1 MNTQLLA
8 GQAIPLTPDGNWLY
22 LKAAQAEIEIY
33 RESSGE
39 RVTLGK
45 SSVFNVGEGKHLG
58 RLLISSRTDNQIEIQ
73 FGFGTFT
80 PPVEGQSV
88 VVQALPNVVIE
99 QQPAV
104 EIAPNQQVAVSQ
116 LPAVHIAANQQLA
129 VSALPAVEL
138 AANQKLAVTSLPSV
152 EVSALP
158 AVTLEAAQVVKVDEQ
173 VSGNLIT
180 EAVSVFP
187 HNIAQNATRKAITIK
202 AAKANS
208 ASRCVE
214 SFGRF
219 TKADLIAGVSVDVG
233 RYPMPYG
240 MEKHLIFCNCQIT
253 ETATKAPISPST
265 ITKTDYKTVSVV
277 GDTVGS
283 QTHGHLM
290 AYYSKMPVHLN
301 YFNSV
306 NYQAV

>member
-45 SSVFNVGEGKHLG
+45 SAVFNVGEGKHLG
-58 RLLISSRTDNQIEIQ
+58 RLLISSRTDNEIEIQ
-73 FGFGTFT
+73 FGYGSFM

-99 QQPAV
+99 HMPSVTVEHLPAV
-104 EIAPNQQVAVSQ
+104 EIAP
-116 LPAVHIAANQQLA
+116 NQQLA

-152 EVSALP
+152 EVSTLP
-158 AVTLEAAQVVKVDEQ
+158 AVTLESTQVVKVDEQ
-173 VSGNLIT
+173 VSSNLIT

-187 HNIAQNATRKAITIK
+187 HNMAQNTTRKAITIK
-202 AAKANS
+202 AAKANT
-208 ASRCVE
+208 ASVFIDAFELEAGERITIE
-214 SFGRF
+214 STAAMTLTG
-219 TKADLIAGVSVDVG
+219 TAGDAVTI
-233 RYPMPYG
+233 
-240 MEKHLIFCNCQIT
+240 MEI
-253 ETATKAPISPST
+253 
-265 ITKTDYKTVSVV
+265 
-277 GDTVGS
+277 
-283 QTHGHLM
+283 
-290 AYYSKMPVHLN
+290 
-301 YFNSV
+301 
-306 NYQAV
+306 

>member
-1 MNTQLLA
+1 MNTQLIA

-58 RLLISSRTDNQIEIQ
+58 RLLISSRTDNEIEIQ
-73 FGFGTFT
+73 FGYGSFM

-99 QQPAV
+99 HMPSVTVEHLPAV
-104 EIAPNQQVAVSQ
+104 EIAP
-116 LPAVHIAANQQLA
+116 NQQLA

-152 EVSALP
+152 EVSTLP
-158 AVTLEAAQVVKVDEQ
+158 AVTLEATQVVKVDEQ
-173 VSGNLIT
+173 VSSNLIT

-187 HNIAQNATRKAITIK
+187 HNIAQNTTRKAITIK
-202 AAKANS
+202 ASKANT
-208 ASRCVE
+208 ASVFIDAFELEAGERITIE
-214 SFGRF
+214 STAAMTLTG
-219 TKADLIAGVSVDVG
+219 TAGDAVTI
-233 RYPMPYG
+233 
-240 MEKHLIFCNCQIT
+240 MEI
-253 ETATKAPISPST
+253 
-265 ITKTDYKTVSVV
+265 
-277 GDTVGS
+277 
-283 QTHGHLM
+283 
-290 AYYSKMPVHLN
+290 
-301 YFNSV
+301 
-306 NYQAV
+306 

>member
-45 SSVFNVGEGKHLG
+45 SAVFNVGEGKHLG
-58 RLLISSRTDNQIEIQ
+58 RLLISSRTDNEIEIQ
-73 FGFGTFT
+73 FGYGSFM

-99 QQPAV
+99 HMPSVTVEHLPAV
-104 EIAPNQQVAVSQ
+104 EIAP
-116 LPAVHIAANQQLA
+116 NQQLA

-152 EVSALP
+152 EVSTLP
-158 AVTLEAAQVVKVDEQ
+158 AVTLESTQVVKVDEQ
-173 VSGNLIT
+173 VSSNLIT

-187 HNIAQNATRKAITIK
+187 HNMAQNATRKAITIK
-202 AAKANS
+202 AAKANT
-208 ASRCVE
+208 ASVFIDAFELEAGERITIE
-214 SFGRF
+214 STAAMTLTG
-219 TKADLIAGVSVDVG
+219 TAGDAVTI
-233 RYPMPYG
+233 
-240 MEKHLIFCNCQIT
+240 MEI
-253 ETATKAPISPST
+253 
-265 ITKTDYKTVSVV
+265 
-277 GDTVGS
+277 
-283 QTHGHLM
+283 
-290 AYYSKMPVHLN
+290 
-301 YFNSV
+301 
-306 NYQAV
+306 

>member
-1 MNTQLLA
+1 MNTQLIA

-58 RLLISSRTDNQIEIQ
+58 RLLISSRTDNEIEIQ
-73 FGFGTFT
+73 FGYGSFM

-99 QQPAV
+99 HMPSVTVEHLPAV
-104 EIAPNQQVAVSQ
+104 EIAP
-116 LPAVHIAANQQLA
+116 NQQLA

-152 EVSALP
+152 EVSTLP
-158 AVTLEAAQVVKVDEQ
+158 AVTLEATQVVKVDEQ
-173 VSGNLIT
+173 VSNGLVT

-208 ASRCVE
+208 ASVFIDAFELEAGERITIE
-214 SFGRF
+214 S
-219 TKADLIAGVSVDVG
+219 TADMTLTG
-233 RYPMPYG
+233 
-240 MEKHLIFCNCQIT
+240 
-253 ETATKAPISPST
+253 TA
-265 ITKTDYKTVSVV
+265 
-277 GDTVGS
+277 GDTV
-283 QTHGHLM
+283 M
-290 AYYSKMPVHLN
+290 IMEI
-301 YFNSV
+301 
-306 NYQAV
+306 

>member
-1 MNTQLLA
+1 MNTQLIA

-58 RLLISSRTDNQIEIQ
+58 RLLISSRTDNEIEIQ
-73 FGFGTFT
+73 FGYGSFM

-99 QQPAV
+99 HMPSVTVEHLPAV
-104 EIAPNQQVAVSQ
+104 EIAP
-116 LPAVHIAANQQLA
+116 NQQLA

-152 EVSALP
+152 EVSTLP
-158 AVTLEAAQVVKVDEQ
+158 AVTLESTQVVKVDEQ
-173 VSGNLIT
+173 VSSNLIT

-187 HNIAQNATRKAITIK
+187 HNMAQNATRKAITIK
-202 AAKANS
+202 ASKANT
-208 ASRCVE
+208 ASVFVDAFELEAGERITIE
-214 SFGRF
+214 STAAMTLTGS
-219 TKADLIAGVSVDVG
+219 TGDAVTI
-233 RYPMPYG
+233 
-240 MEKHLIFCNCQIT
+240 MEI
-253 ETATKAPISPST
+253 
-265 ITKTDYKTVSVV
+265 
-277 GDTVGS
+277 
-283 QTHGHLM
+283 
-290 AYYSKMPVHLN
+290 
-301 YFNSV
+301 
-306 NYQAV
+306 

>member
-104 EIAPNQQVAVSQ
+104 EIAPNQQ
-116 LPAVHIAANQQLA
+116 LA
-129 VSALPAVEL
+129 VNQLPAVEL
-138 AANQKLAVTSLPSV
+138 AANQQLGVTTLPPVEFKAPQPVNVQSLPSV

-158 AVTLEAAQVVKVDEQ
+158 AVTLEATQVVKVNEQ
-173 VSGNLIT
+173 VSGNFIT

-187 HNIAQNATRKAITIK
+187 HNIAQNVTRKAITIK

-208 ASRCVE
+208 ASVFIDAFELEAGERITIE
-214 SFGRF
+214 S
-219 TKADLIAGVSVDVG
+219 TADMTLTG
-233 RYPMPYG
+233 
-240 MEKHLIFCNCQIT
+240 
-253 ETATKAPISPST
+253 TA
-265 ITKTDYKTVSVV
+265 
-277 GDTVGS
+277 GDTV
-283 QTHGHLM
+283 TTM
-290 AYYSKMPVHLN
+290 EI
-301 YFNSV
+301 
-306 NYQAV
+306 

>member
-1 MNTQLLA
+1 MNTQLIA

-22 LKAAQAEIEIY
+22 LKSAQAEIEIY

-99 QQPAV
+99 QMPSVTVEHLPAV
-104 EIAPNQQVAVSQ
+104 EIAPNQQ
-116 LPAVHIAANQQLA
+116 LA
-129 VSALPAVEL
+129 VNQLPAVEL
-138 AANQKLAVTSLPSV
+138 AANQQLGVTAIPPV
-152 EVSALP
+152 EFKAPQPVNVQSLP

-173 VSGNLIT
+173 VSSGLVT
-180 EAVSVFP
+180 EAVNVFP

-202 AAKANS
+202 AAKANT
-208 ASRCVE
+208 ASVFIDAFELEAGERITIE
-214 SFGRF
+214 S
-219 TKADLIAGVSVDVG
+219 TADMTLTG
-233 RYPMPYG
+233 
-240 MEKHLIFCNCQIT
+240 
-253 ETATKAPISPST
+253 TA
-265 ITKTDYKTVSVV
+265 
-277 GDTVGS
+277 GDTV
-283 QTHGHLM
+283 TTM
-290 AYYSKMPVHLN
+290 EI
-301 YFNSV
+301 
-306 NYQAV
+306 

>member
-58 RLLISSRTDNQIEIQ
+58 RLLISSRTDNEIEIQ
-73 FGFGTFT
+73 FGYGSFM

-99 QQPAV
+99 HMPSVTVEHLPAV
-104 EIAPNQQVAVSQ
+104 EIAP
-116 LPAVHIAANQQLA
+116 NQQLA

-138 AANQKLAVTSLPSV
+138 AANQKLAVTSLPTV
-152 EVSALP
+152 EVSTLP
-158 AVTLEAAQVVKVDEQ
+158 AVTLEATQVVKVDEQ
-173 VSGNLIT
+173 VSSNLIT

-187 HNIAQNATRKAITIK
+187 HNMAQNATRKAITIK
-202 AAKANS
+202 ASKANT
-208 ASRCVE
+208 ASVFVDAFELEAGERITIE
-214 SFGRF
+214 STAAMTLTG
-219 TKADLIAGVSVDVG
+219 TAGDAVTI
-233 RYPMPYG
+233 
-240 MEKHLIFCNCQIT
+240 MEI
-253 ETATKAPISPST
+253 
-265 ITKTDYKTVSVV
+265 
-277 GDTVGS
+277 
-283 QTHGHLM
+283 
-290 AYYSKMPVHLN
+290 
-301 YFNSV
+301 
-306 NYQAV
+306 

>member
-58 RLLISSRTDNQIEIQ
+58 RLLISSRTDNEIEIQ
-73 FGFGTFT
+73 FGYGSFM

-99 QQPAV
+99 QLPAV
-104 EIAPNQQVAVSQ
+104 EIAP
-116 LPAVHIAANQQLA
+116 NQQLA

-138 AANQKLAVTSLPSV
+138 AANQKLAVTSLPLV
-152 EVSALP
+152 EVSTLP
-158 AVTLEAAQVVKVDEQ
+158 AVTLESTQVVKVDEQ
-173 VSGNLIT
+173 VSSNLIT

-187 HNIAQNATRKAITIK
+187 HNMAQNATRKAITIK
-202 AAKANS
+202 AAKANT
-208 ASRCVE
+208 ASVFIDAFELEAGERITIE
-214 SFGRF
+214 STAAMTLTG
-219 TKADLIAGVSVDVG
+219 TAGDAVTI
-233 RYPMPYG
+233 
-240 MEKHLIFCNCQIT
+240 MEI
-253 ETATKAPISPST
+253 
-265 ITKTDYKTVSVV
+265 
-277 GDTVGS
+277 
-283 QTHGHLM
+283 
-290 AYYSKMPVHLN
+290 
-301 YFNSV
+301 
-306 NYQAV
+306 

>member
-22 LKAAQAEIEIY
+22 LKAAQAEIDIY

-104 EIAPNQQVAVSQ
+104 EIAPNQQ
-116 LPAVHIAANQQLA
+116 LA
-129 VSALPAVEL
+129 VNQLPAVEL
-138 AANQKLAVTSLPSV
+138 AANQQLGVTALPPVEFKAPQPVNVQSLPSV

-158 AVTLEAAQVVKVDEQ
+158 AVTFEATQVVKVNEQ

-208 ASRCVE
+208 ASVFIDAFELEAGERITIE
-214 SFGRF
+214 S
-219 TKADLIAGVSVDVG
+219 
-233 RYPMPYG
+233 
-240 MEKHLIFCNCQIT
+240 
-253 ETATKAPISPST
+253 TAA
-265 ITKTDYKTVSVV
+265 
-277 GDTVGS
+277 
-283 QTHGHLM
+283 
-290 AYYSKMPVHLN
+290 
-301 YFNSV
+301 
-306 NYQAV
+306 

>member
-1 MNTQLLA
+1 MNTQLIA

-22 LKAAQAEIEIY
+22 LKSAQAEIEIY

-99 QQPAV
+99 QMPSVTVEHLPAV
-104 EIAPNQQVAVSQ
+104 EIAPNQQ
-116 LPAVHIAANQQLA
+116 LA
-129 VSALPAVEL
+129 VNQLPAVEL
-138 AANQKLAVTSLPSV
+138 AANQQLGVTALPPV
-152 EVSALP
+152 EFKAPQPVNVQSLP

-202 AAKANS
+202 APKANT
-208 ASRCVE
+208 ASVFIDAFELEAGERITIE
-214 SFGRF
+214 S
-219 TKADLIAGVSVDVG
+219 TADMTLTG
-233 RYPMPYG
+233 
-240 MEKHLIFCNCQIT
+240 
-253 ETATKAPISPST
+253 TA
-265 ITKTDYKTVSVV
+265 
-277 GDTVGS
+277 GDTV
-283 QTHGHLM
+283 TTM
-290 AYYSKMPVHLN
+290 EI
-301 YFNSV
+301 
-306 NYQAV
+306 

>member
-1 MNTQLLA
+1 MNTQLIA

-99 QQPAV
+99 QMPSVTVEHLPAV
-104 EIAPNQQVAVSQ
+104 EIAPNQQ
-116 LPAVHIAANQQLA
+116 LA
-129 VSALPAVEL
+129 VNQLPAVEL
-138 AANQKLAVTSLPSV
+138 AANQQLGVTALPPV
-152 EVSALP
+152 EFKAPQPVDVQSLP

-208 ASRCVE
+208 ASVFIDAFELEAGERITIE
-214 SFGRF
+214 S
-219 TKADLIAGVSVDVG
+219 TADMTLTGTAGDAVTT
-233 RYPMPYG
+233 
-240 MEKHLIFCNCQIT
+240 MEI
-253 ETATKAPISPST
+253 
-265 ITKTDYKTVSVV
+265 
-277 GDTVGS
+277 
-283 QTHGHLM
+283 
-290 AYYSKMPVHLN
+290 
-301 YFNSV
+301 
-306 NYQAV
+306 

>member
-1 MNTQLLA
+1 MNTQLIA

-58 RLLISSRTDNQIEIQ
+58 RLLISSRTDNEIEIQ
-73 FGFGTFT
+73 FGYGSFM

-99 QQPAV
+99 HMPSVTVEHLPAV
-104 EIAPNQQVAVSQ
+104 EIAP
-116 LPAVHIAANQQLA
+116 NQQLA

-152 EVSALP
+152 EVSTLP
-158 AVTLEAAQVVKVDEQ
+158 AVTLESTQVVKVDEH
-173 VSGNLIT
+173 VSSNLIT

-187 HNIAQNATRKAITIK
+187 HNMAQNATRKAITIK
-202 AAKANS
+202 AAKAN
-208 ASRCVE
+208 
-214 SFGRF
+214 
-219 TKADLIAGVSVDVG
+219 
-233 RYPMPYG
+233 
-240 MEKHLIFCNCQIT
+240 
-253 ETATKAPISPST
+253 
-265 ITKTDYKTVSVV
+265 
-277 GDTVGS
+277 
-283 QTHGHLM
+283 
-290 AYYSKMPVHLN
+290 
-301 YFNSV
+301 
-306 NYQAV
+306 

>member
-22 LKAAQAEIEIY
+22 LKSAQAEIEIY

-104 EIAPNQQVAVSQ
+104 EIAPNQQ
-116 LPAVHIAANQQLA
+116 LA
-129 VSALPAVEL
+129 VNQLPAVEL
-138 AANQKLAVTSLPSV
+138 AANQKLGVTALPPVEFKAPQPVNVQSLPSV

-158 AVTLEAAQVVKVDEQ
+158 AVTFEATQVVKVNEQ

-208 ASRCVE
+208 ASVFIDAFELEAGERITIE
-214 SFGRF
+214 S
-219 TKADLIAGVSVDVG
+219 TADMTLTG
-233 RYPMPYG
+233 
-240 MEKHLIFCNCQIT
+240 T
-253 ETATKAPISPST
+253 T
-265 ITKTDYKTVSVV
+265 
-277 GDTVGS
+277 GDTV
-283 QTHGHLM
+283 TTM
-290 AYYSKMPVHLN
+290 EI
-301 YFNSV
+301 
-306 NYQAV
+306 

>member
-1 MNTQLLA
+1 MNTQLIA

-116 LPAVHIAANQQLA
+116 LPAVHIAPNQQLA

-202 AAKANS
+202 AAKANT
-208 ASRCVE
+208 ASVFIDAFELEAGERITIE
-214 SFGRF
+214 S
-219 TKADLIAGVSVDVG
+219 TADMTLTGTAGDAVTT
-233 RYPMPYG
+233 
-240 MEKHLIFCNCQIT
+240 MEI
-253 ETATKAPISPST
+253 
-265 ITKTDYKTVSVV
+265 
-277 GDTVGS
+277 
-283 QTHGHLM
+283 
-290 AYYSKMPVHLN
+290 
-301 YFNSV
+301 
-306 NYQAV
+306 

>member
-1 MNTQLLA
+1 MNTQLIA

-99 QQPAV
+99 QMPSVTVEQLPAV
-104 EIAPNQQVAVSQ
+104 EIAPNQQ
-116 LPAVHIAANQQLA
+116 LA
-129 VSALPAVEL
+129 VNQLPAVEL
-138 AANQKLAVTSLPSV
+138 AANQQLGVTALPPV
-152 EVSALP
+152 EFKAPQPVNVQSLP

-173 VSGNLIT
+173 VSNGLVT

-208 ASRCVE
+208 ASVFIDAFELEAGERITIE
-214 SFGRF
+214 S
-219 TKADLIAGVSVDVG
+219 TADMTLTG
-233 RYPMPYG
+233 
-240 MEKHLIFCNCQIT
+240 
-253 ETATKAPISPST
+253 TA
-265 ITKTDYKTVSVV
+265 
-277 GDTVGS
+277 GDTV
-283 QTHGHLM
+283 TTM
-290 AYYSKMPVHLN
+290 EI
-301 YFNSV
+301 
-306 NYQAV
+306 

>member
-22 LKAAQAEIEIY
+22 LKVAQAEIEIY

-208 ASRCVE
+208 ASVFIDAFELEAGERITIE
-214 SFGRF
+214 S
-219 TKADLIAGVSVDVG
+219 TADMTLTG
-233 RYPMPYG
+233 
-240 MEKHLIFCNCQIT
+240 
-253 ETATKAPISPST
+253 TA
-265 ITKTDYKTVSVV
+265 
-277 GDTVGS
+277 GDTV
-283 QTHGHLM
+283 TTM
-290 AYYSKMPVHLN
+290 EI
-301 YFNSV
+301 
-306 NYQAV
+306 

>member
-1 MNTQLLA
+1 MNTQLIA

-58 RLLISSRTDNQIEIQ
+58 RLLISSRTDNEIEIQ
-73 FGFGTFT
+73 FGYGSFM

-99 QQPAV
+99 HMPSVTVEHLPAV
-104 EIAPNQQVAVSQ
+104 EIAP
-116 LPAVHIAANQQLA
+116 NQQLA

-152 EVSALP
+152 EVSTLP
-158 AVTLEAAQVVKVDEQ
+158 AVTLEATQVVKVDEQ
-173 VSGNLIT
+173 VSSNLIT

-187 HNIAQNATRKAITIK
+187 HNMAQNATRKAITIK
-202 AAKANS
+202 ASKVNT
-208 ASRCVE
+208 ASVFVDAFELEAGERITIE
-214 SFGRF
+214 S
-219 TKADLIAGVSVDVG
+219 
-233 RYPMPYG
+233 
-240 MEKHLIFCNCQIT
+240 
-253 ETATKAPISPST
+253 TAAMTLTGTA
-265 ITKTDYKTVSVV
+265 
-277 GDTVGS
+277 GDTV
-283 QTHGHLM
+283 TIM
-290 AYYSKMPVHLN
+290 EI
-301 YFNSV
+301 
-306 NYQAV
+306 

>member
-99 QQPAV
+99 QMPSVTVEHLPAV
-104 EIAPNQQVAVSQ
+104 EIAPNQQ
-116 LPAVHIAANQQLA
+116 LA
-129 VSALPAVEL
+129 VNQLPAVEL
-138 AANQKLAVTSLPSV
+138 AANQQLGVTALPPVEFKAPQPV
-152 EVSALP
+152 EVQSLP

-208 ASRCVE
+208 ASVFIDAFELEAGERITIE
-214 SFGRF
+214 S
-219 TKADLIAGVSVDVG
+219 TADMTLTG
-233 RYPMPYG
+233 
-240 MEKHLIFCNCQIT
+240 T
-253 ETATKAPISPST
+253 T
-265 ITKTDYKTVSVV
+265 
-277 GDTVGS
+277 GDTV
-283 QTHGHLM
+283 TTM
-290 AYYSKMPVHLN
+290 EI
-301 YFNSV
+301 
-306 NYQAV
+306 

>member
-104 EIAPNQQVAVSQ
+104 EIAPNQQ
-116 LPAVHIAANQQLA
+116 LA

-202 AAKANS
+202 AAKANT
-208 ASRCVE
+208 ASVFIDAFELEAGERITIE
-214 SFGRF
+214 S
-219 TKADLIAGVSVDVG
+219 TADMTLTG
-233 RYPMPYG
+233 
-240 MEKHLIFCNCQIT
+240 
-253 ETATKAPISPST
+253 TA
-265 ITKTDYKTVSVV
+265 
-277 GDTVGS
+277 GDTV
-283 QTHGHLM
+283 TTM
-290 AYYSKMPVHLN
+290 EI
-301 YFNSV
+301 
-306 NYQAV
+306 

>member
-1 MNTQLLA
+1 MNTQLIA

-104 EIAPNQQVAVSQ
+104 EIAPNQQ
-116 LPAVHIAANQQLA
+116 LA
-129 VSALPAVEL
+129 VNQLPAVEL
-138 AANQKLAVTSLPSV
+138 AANQQLGVTTLPPVEFKAPQPVNVQSLPSV

-187 HNIAQNATRKAITIK
+187 HNIAHNATRKAITIK

-208 ASRCVE
+208 ASVFIDAFELEAGERITIE
-214 SFGRF
+214 S
-219 TKADLIAGVSVDVG
+219 TADMTLTG
-233 RYPMPYG
+233 
-240 MEKHLIFCNCQIT
+240 
-253 ETATKAPISPST
+253 TA
-265 ITKTDYKTVSVV
+265 
-277 GDTVGS
+277 GDTV
-283 QTHGHLM
+283 TIM
-290 AYYSKMPVHLN
+290 EI
-301 YFNSV
+301 
-306 NYQAV
+306 

>member
-1 MNTQLLA
+1 MNTQLIA

-22 LKAAQAEIEIY
+22 LKSAQAEIEIY

-99 QQPAV
+99 QMPSVTVEHLPAV
-104 EIAPNQQVAVSQ
+104 EIAPNQQ
-116 LPAVHIAANQQLA
+116 LA
-129 VSALPAVEL
+129 VNQLPAVEL
-138 AANQKLAVTSLPSV
+138 AANQQLGVTALPPV
-152 EVSALP
+152 EFKAPQPVDVQSLP

-202 AAKANS
+202 ATKANA
-208 ASRCVE
+208 ASVFIDAFELEAGERITIE
-214 SFGRF
+214 S
-219 TKADLIAGVSVDVG
+219 TADMTLTG
-233 RYPMPYG
+233 
-240 MEKHLIFCNCQIT
+240 
-253 ETATKAPISPST
+253 TA
-265 ITKTDYKTVSVV
+265 
-277 GDTVGS
+277 GDTV
-283 QTHGHLM
+283 TTM
-290 AYYSKMPVHLN
+290 EI
-301 YFNSV
+301 
-306 NYQAV
+306 

>member
-1 MNTQLLA
+1 MNTQLIA

-22 LKAAQAEIEIY
+22 LKSAQAEIEIY

-99 QQPAV
+99 QMPSVTVEQLPAV
-104 EIAPNQQVAVSQ
+104 EIAPNQQ
-116 LPAVHIAANQQLA
+116 LA
-129 VSALPAVEL
+129 VNQLPAVEL
-138 AANQKLAVTSLPSV
+138 AANQQLGVTALPPV
-152 EVSALP
+152 EFKAPQPVNVQSLP

-173 VSGNLIT
+173 VSNGLVT

-208 ASRCVE
+208 ASVFIDAFELEAGERITIE
-214 SFGRF
+214 S
-219 TKADLIAGVSVDVG
+219 TADMTLTG
-233 RYPMPYG
+233 
-240 MEKHLIFCNCQIT
+240 
-253 ETATKAPISPST
+253 TA
-265 ITKTDYKTVSVV
+265 
-277 GDTVGS
+277 GDTV
-283 QTHGHLM
+283 TTM
-290 AYYSKMPVHLN
+290 EI
-301 YFNSV
+301 
-306 NYQAV
+306 

>member
-1 MNTQLLA
+1 MNTQLIA

-104 EIAPNQQVAVSQ
+104 EIAPNQQ
-116 LPAVHIAANQQLA
+116 LA
-129 VSALPAVEL
+129 VNQLPAVEL
-138 AANQKLAVTSLPSV
+138 AANQQLGVTTLPPVEFKAPQPVNVQSLPSV

-158 AVTLEAAQVVKVDEQ
+158 AVKLEAAQVVKVDEQ

-202 AAKANS
+202 AAKANT
-208 ASRCVE
+208 ASVFIDAFELEAGERITIE
-214 SFGRF
+214 S
-219 TKADLIAGVSVDVG
+219 TADMTLTG
-233 RYPMPYG
+233 
-240 MEKHLIFCNCQIT
+240 
-253 ETATKAPISPST
+253 TA
-265 ITKTDYKTVSVV
+265 
-277 GDTVGS
+277 GDTV
-283 QTHGHLM
+283 TTM
-290 AYYSKMPVHLN
+290 EI
-301 YFNSV
+301 
-306 NYQAV
+306 

>member
-1 MNTQLLA
+1 MNTQLIA

-58 RLLISSRTDNQIEIQ
+58 RLLVSSRTDNEIEIQ
-73 FGFGTFT
+73 FGYGSFM

-99 QQPAV
+99 HMPSVTVEHLPAV
-104 EIAPNQQVAVSQ
+104 EIAP
-116 LPAVHIAANQQLA
+116 NQQLA

-152 EVSALP
+152 EVSTLP
-158 AVTLEAAQVVKVDEQ
+158 AVTLESTQVVKVDEQ
-173 VSGNLIT
+173 VSSNLIT

-187 HNIAQNATRKAITIK
+187 HNMAQNATRKAITIK
-202 AAKANS
+202 ASKANT
-208 ASRCVE
+208 ASVFVDAFELEAGERITIE
-214 SFGRF
+214 S
-219 TKADLIAGVSVDVG
+219 
-233 RYPMPYG
+233 
-240 MEKHLIFCNCQIT
+240 
-253 ETATKAPISPST
+253 TAAMTLTGTA
-265 ITKTDYKTVSVV
+265 
-277 GDTVGS
+277 GDTV
-283 QTHGHLM
+283 TIM
-290 AYYSKMPVHLN
+290 EI
-301 YFNSV
+301 
-306 NYQAV
+306 

>member
-45 SSVFNVGEGKHLG
+45 SSVFNVGEGKYLG
-58 RLLISSRTDNQIEIQ
+58 RLLISSRTDNEIEIQ
-73 FGFGTFT
+73 FGYGSFM

-99 QQPAV
+99 HMPSVTVEHLPAV
-104 EIAPNQQVAVSQ
+104 EIAP
-116 LPAVHIAANQQLA
+116 NQQLA

-152 EVSALP
+152 EVSTLP
-158 AVTLEAAQVVKVDEQ
+158 AVTLESTQVVKVDEQ
-173 VSGNLIT
+173 VSSNLIT

-187 HNIAQNATRKAITIK
+187 HNMAQNTTRKAITIK
-202 AAKANS
+202 AAKANT
-208 ASRCVE
+208 ASVFIDAFELEAGERITIE
-214 SFGRF
+214 STAAMTLTG
-219 TKADLIAGVSVDVG
+219 TAGDAVTI
-233 RYPMPYG
+233 
-240 MEKHLIFCNCQIT
+240 MEI
-253 ETATKAPISPST
+253 
-265 ITKTDYKTVSVV
+265 
-277 GDTVGS
+277 
-283 QTHGHLM
+283 
-290 AYYSKMPVHLN
+290 
-301 YFNSV
+301 
-306 NYQAV
+306 

>member
-1 MNTQLLA
+1 MNTQLIA

-99 QQPAV
+99 QMPSVTVEHLPAV
-104 EIAPNQQVAVSQ
+104 EIAPNQQ
-116 LPAVHIAANQQLA
+116 LA
-129 VSALPAVEL
+129 VNQLPAVEL
-138 AANQKLAVTSLPSV
+138 AANQQLGVTALPPVEFKAPQPV
-152 EVSALP
+152 EVQSLP

-202 AAKANS
+202 AAKANT
-208 ASRCVE
+208 ASVFIDAFELEAGERITIE
-214 SFGRF
+214 S
-219 TKADLIAGVSVDVG
+219 TADMTLTGTAGDAVTT
-233 RYPMPYG
+233 
-240 MEKHLIFCNCQIT
+240 MEI
-253 ETATKAPISPST
+253 
-265 ITKTDYKTVSVV
+265 
-277 GDTVGS
+277 
-283 QTHGHLM
+283 
-290 AYYSKMPVHLN
+290 
-301 YFNSV
+301 
-306 NYQAV
+306 